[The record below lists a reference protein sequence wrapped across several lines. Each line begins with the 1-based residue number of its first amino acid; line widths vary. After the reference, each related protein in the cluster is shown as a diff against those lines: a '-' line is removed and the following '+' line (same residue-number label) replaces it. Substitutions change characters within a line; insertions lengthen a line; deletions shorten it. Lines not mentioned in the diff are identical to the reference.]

1 MSACIDNIEMSD
13 PWLSTHFLT
22 SSKTGENFSPVR
34 VDPCPFMGFQRS
46 PYDRF
51 EHVDW
56 TNLNYSCIAFVVVCF
71 FCFFANLI
79 TFLLTDRNSL
89 VKILS
94 IVDLIS
100 SSQNAKM
107 SNVKTKAFSWIYL
120 LKHLFLLET
129 DIFPEDHFR
138 STSMTPSRSAINKKK
153 KKRQG
158 NGFWSG
164 VVSISLRCHP
174 LRQTSNMPHDT
185 SSGCALF
192 LFKSMILFSS

>member
-1 MSACIDNIEMSD
+1 MILDFQLTFWQARRQEKILVLSESIHVLSWASNAARMIDLNMLIERTWIIHAS
-13 PWLSTHFLT
+13 LL
-22 SSKTGENFSPVR
+22 
-34 VDPCPFMGFQRS
+34 
-46 PYDRF
+46 
-51 EHVDW
+51 
-56 TNLNYSCIAFVVVCF
+56 LLFVF

>member
-1 MSACIDNIEMSD
+1 MILDFQLTFWQARRQEKILVLSESIHVLSWASNAARMIDLNMLIERTWIIHAS
-13 PWLSTHFLT
+13 LL
-22 SSKTGENFSPVR
+22 
-34 VDPCPFMGFQRS
+34 
-46 PYDRF
+46 
-51 EHVDW
+51 
-56 TNLNYSCIAFVVVCF
+56 LLFVF

-185 SSGCALF
+185 SSGSALF

>member
-1 MSACIDNIEMSD
+1 MILDFQLTFWQARRQEKILVLSESIHVLSWASNAARMIDLNMLIERTWIIHAS
-13 PWLSTHFLT
+13 LL
-22 SSKTGENFSPVR
+22 
-34 VDPCPFMGFQRS
+34 
-46 PYDRF
+46 
-51 EHVDW
+51 
-56 TNLNYSCIAFVVVCF
+56 LLFVF

-192 LFKSMILFSS
+192 LFKSMILFPS